1 MPMTLAMVRAGL
13 PNMIV
18 ALALAAT
25 PLVAFALNAGEPAGR
40 ADLAAIAPIVAHADT
55 AQSSDALE

>member
-1 MPMTLAMVRAGL
+1 MVRAGL

-25 PLVAFALNAGEPAGR
+25 PLVAFALNAGDPPGR
-40 ADLAAIAPIVAHADT
+40 ADLAPIAPIVAHADT